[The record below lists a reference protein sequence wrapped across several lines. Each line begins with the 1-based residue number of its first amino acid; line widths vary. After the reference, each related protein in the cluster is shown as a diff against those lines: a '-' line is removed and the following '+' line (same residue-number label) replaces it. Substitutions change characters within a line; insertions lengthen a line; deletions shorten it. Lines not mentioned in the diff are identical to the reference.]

1 MLQRPKAYE
10 TMTVTPMLPET
21 VQEFISTLQCG
32 LDFMELDV
40 VENFLCQYVQD
51 KEGGGCGLSL
61 CQLDVKKS
69 SVSIKR
75 SRTTE
80 FIVMADG
87 LHFLGGQMMPFS
99 HEQQPHKLAALMLAA
114 ILSKHPI
121 TPPPCPHCLEE
132 HAQTC

>member
-1 MLQRPKAYE
+1 
-10 TMTVTPMLPET
+10 MTVTPMLPET

-51 KEGGGCGLSL
+51 KEGGGFGLSL

-80 FIVMADG
+80 FIVMAG
-87 LHFLGGQMMPFS
+87 WIALPGGPD
-99 HEQQPHKLAALMLAA
+99 HALQP
-114 ILSKHPI
+114 
-121 TPPPCPHCLEE
+121 
-132 HAQTC
+132 